1 MLSDTPVIC
10 IVGPTASGKS
20 DVAQILATRINGEV
34 ISADSMQIYKGM
46 NIGTGKLAEEARVVA
61 HYGLDLVEPG
71 IPYSVALFQEYARRC
86 IDDIAARNKYA
97 ILAGGTGLYIDA
109 VVDDFQFPRGDQA
122 ENPVREQWTQFLEE
136 HGSAE
141 LWEKLNEVDGESAA
155 LIHPNNTRR
164 VIRAFEML
172 ADGSSYAEQN
182 AGMKAVSPYVPALYF
197 GLQVD
202 PDLLRE
208 RICARV
214 DCMVEA
220 GLVSEVENL
229 LEQGFREG
237 LTAPQAIGYKEI
249 VAYLEGTCSLDAA
262 IESIKTATCRY
273 AKRQRTWFRRNDRIV
288 WLDANDKDANRIAEE
303 IAQHICH
310 CVQVGE

>member
-20 DVAQILATRINGEV
+20 DVAQILATRISGEV

-46 NIGTGKLAEEARVVA
+46 NIGTGKLAEEERVVA

-71 IPYSVALFQEYARRC
+71 TPYSVALFQEYARRC

-122 ENPVREQWTQFLEE
+122 ENPVRQQWTQFLEE

-141 LWEKLNEVDGESAA
+141 LWEKLNEVDSESAA

-172 ADGSSYAEQN
+172 AEGSSYAEQN
-182 AGMKAVSPYVPALYF
+182 AGMKAVPPYVPALYF
-197 GLQVD
+197 GLQVE

-220 GLVSEVENL
+220 GLVSEVEN
-229 LEQGFREG
+229 
-237 LTAPQAIGYKEI
+237 
-249 VAYLEGTCSLDAA
+249 
-262 IESIKTATCRY
+262 
-273 AKRQRTWFRRNDRIV
+273 
-288 WLDANDKDANRIAEE
+288 
-303 IAQHICH
+303 
-310 CVQVGE
+310 